1 MGSPAVS
8 VESVTAPLEAIRR
21 VLDGAD
27 EALLGVA
34 FVHQRGVNLLKH
46 QLRPVVSVRLVATTV
61 FGSTTADGLAA
72 AHEQGARVRVLNPVR
87 GTFHPKVYLARH
99 GDRLAAAIGSPNL
112 TSGLIANVESAVVL
126 EGPRDAPPLRNLWE
140 RAESWWEHED
150 AMDWSP
156 SRVIAPA
163 ETLHR
168 ELLAMI
174 ADAVASDRVFMTLGR
189 RPQPNTVHE
198 VTADGV
204 WVETLESVRKG
215 RPPQHVP
222 AWMIQLAWDWL
233 QAHGRL
239 TQKYLLGDDG
249 LSVKRS
255 AFVCALLARLPG
267 VEIVSSSPIELAL
280 AAPDGRGTSTL

>member
-1 MGSPAVS
+1 MVSSAVS
-8 VESVTAPLEAIRR
+8 VESVAAPLEAIRR

-27 EALLGVA
+27 EALFGVA

-46 QLRPVVSVRLVATTV
+46 QLTPVPEVRLVATTV
-61 FGSTTADGLAA
+61 FGSTTADGLTA
-72 AHEQGARVRVLNPVR
+72 AHEHGARVRVLNPVR

-99 GDRLAAAIGSPNL
+99 GDRLAAAIGSANL

-126 EGPRDAPPLRNLWE
+126 EVPCDAPALWTLWE
-140 RAESWWEHED
+140 RAESWWAHED
-150 AMDWSP
+150 AVDWSP
-156 SRVIAPA
+156 SRVLAPA
-163 ETLHR
+163 ETLHP

-174 ADAVASDRVFMTLGR
+174 AAAVAADRVFMTLGR
-189 RPQPNTVHE
+189 RPRPNTVHE

-204 WVETLESVRKG
+204 WVETVESVRKG
-215 RPPQHVP
+215 RPPQRVP

-239 TQKYLLGDDG
+239 TQKHLLADDG

-267 VEIVSSSPIELAL
+267 MELVSASPVELGL
-280 AAPDGRGTSTL
+280 DHPDGRGTSTI